1 MKKLV
6 NLILTLFMT
15 TALFAQ
21 TDAKKLL
28 AGTFDF
34 ATEESDTW
42 KIIDPSFKTV
52 DPNAGKYVF
61 TGSFVTKIVLGLS
74 RYDFTCTVAKN
85 GDDFTVDLSDMCS
98 YACDKNYKIVKKG
111 NKYVTSAKV
120 ASEYAKQ
127 IRTEIFERMNSWSD
141 EDYSANLSKAV
152 TSPFIL
158 DCVANC
164 SALVF
169 KKFVKDYEIIGR
181 PIKAKVHVTKVDEA
195 PKYAEGYAYYVAG
208 KALCGTRPDSAGI
221 INLPTYAT
229 FMVYTNNDDVI
240 GLTPAELEDGILAGG
255 KSGSVYEINGTVK
268 DVSQKTTGGLSII
281 QVNE

>member
-1 MKKLV
+1 MGVYMKKLV

-74 RYDFTCTVAKN
+74 RYDFT
-85 GDDFTVDLSDMCS
+85 VDLSDMCS

-120 ASEYAKQ
+120 ASEYASRLEQ
-127 IRTEIFERMNSWSD
+127 
-141 EDYSANLSKAV
+141 
-152 TSPFIL
+152 
-158 DCVANC
+158 
-164 SALVF
+164 
-169 KKFVKDYEIIGR
+169 KFLKE
-181 PIKAKVHVTKVDEA
+181 
-195 PKYAEGYAYYVAG
+195 
-208 KALCGTRPDSAGI
+208 
-221 INLPTYAT
+221 
-229 FMVYTNNDDVI
+229 
-240 GLTPAELEDGILAGG
+240 
-255 KSGSVYEINGTVK
+255 
-268 DVSQKTTGGLSII
+268 
-281 QVNE
+281 